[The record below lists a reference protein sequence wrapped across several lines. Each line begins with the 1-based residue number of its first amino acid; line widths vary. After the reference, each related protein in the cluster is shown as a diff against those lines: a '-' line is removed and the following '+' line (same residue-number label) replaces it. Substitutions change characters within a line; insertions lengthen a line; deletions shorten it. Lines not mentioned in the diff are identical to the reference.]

1 MSYQNRLKISL
12 VKKVEF
18 MKLRYEKCMAS
29 TVFKEPT
36 RKINENYI
44 IIDRYVKSLE
54 NSIISKLEEKKT
66 KYVELIGKLDAYSPL
81 KTLSRGYSITRKR
94 RKNCQKCKRI
104 KRRRYCRN

>member
-66 KYVELIGKLDAYSPL
+66 KYVELIGKLAAYSPL

-94 RKNCQKCKRI
+94 RQNC
-104 KRRRYCRN
+104 